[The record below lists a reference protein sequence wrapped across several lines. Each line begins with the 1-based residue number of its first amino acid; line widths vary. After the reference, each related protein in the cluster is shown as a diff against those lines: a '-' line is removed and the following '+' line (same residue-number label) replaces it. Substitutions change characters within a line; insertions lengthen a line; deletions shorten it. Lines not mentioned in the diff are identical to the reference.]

1 MKKTIL
7 IVGLGNIGTQ
17 YINTRHNIGFQFLNT
32 LTHFIQNST
41 YDDSITNKIK
51 KNHKNSMLFTQNTIW
66 NLDSSLHCIKAE
78 IMPKDF
84 FMQLNQYSHI
94 LQQCKI
100 IKNKDSITKNLVL
113 DTHFLD
119 EITQDFQILLVAPTT
134 FMNKSGEA
142 LAKIQKNYN
151 IYQTI
156 IIYDDLDTKFGSI
169 NFRIKGGS
177 GGHNGLKSI
186 NAHYSQDYMR
196 IKLGIGTNIFLN
208 NIFLSTLPQEK
219 KDAYQ
224 TIHKLFVETLDEKL
238 NFYEHFKTQTF
249 FKILKTKIAHRYSIL
264 ESFFDTLYMQF
275 SSFHKSNGQIV
286 SDYVLSDFNTMECA
300 ILDSIL
306 SYTTFIMISILYTW
320 LYVTSQLDS
329 NNTDTNTIKLHDIIN
344 LDTFHINFR

>member
-1 MKKTIL
+1 
-7 IVGLGNIGTQ
+7 
-17 YINTRHNIGFQFLNT
+17 
-32 LTHFIQNST
+32 
-41 YDDSITNKIK
+41 
-51 KNHKNSMLFTQNTIW
+51 
-66 NLDSSLHCIKAE
+66 
-78 IMPKDF
+78 
-84 FMQLNQYSHI
+84 
-94 LQQCKI
+94 
-100 IKNKDSITKNLVL
+100 
-113 DTHFLD
+113 
-119 EITQDFQILLVAPTT
+119 
-134 FMNKSGEA
+134 MNKSGEA

-249 FKILKTKIAHRYSIL
+249 FKILKTKIAHRYPIL